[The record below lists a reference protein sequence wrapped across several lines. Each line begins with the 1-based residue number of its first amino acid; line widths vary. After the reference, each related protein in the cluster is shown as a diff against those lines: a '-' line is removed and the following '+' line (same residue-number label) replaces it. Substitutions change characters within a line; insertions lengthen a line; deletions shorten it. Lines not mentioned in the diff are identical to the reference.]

1 MAERGLA
8 RGRRLRLAVAA
19 GTAALVLAAAGCADV
34 PTSGLLQSTT
44 LPSGVG
50 GSQQGSGCCR
60 VAWNG
65 PQPGWLPQDIVSN
78 FIQAG
83 ADFANHRAVAREYL
97 TASASTAW
105 QPGPGP
111 AVMVIAGPP
120 TTSLIRQFGSP
131 RIAEVKISV
140 QVLGQV
146 TASGQ
151 YIPAPGG
158 QADLQQDFGLERVSG
173 QWRIAQLPTDGNS
186 RVSHE
191 LMLTKELFQQAYQ
204 PQDLYYLDPTGKHLV
219 PDPVFVPVGT
229 TSLASDLVNALRA
242 TPQGWLADGVL
253 SAFPPAARL
262 LRPVEVLSGS
272 KTAIVSLGLPKSAAT
287 PSSLAQMS
295 AQLVWT
301 LTNQGFRSSSI
312 TAVKLY
318 VNGQPWTPPGA
329 GSAVQSR
336 SDYPQPALRPAAGQN
351 LYFLSTGGAAR
362 MLPGPGPGSIAVP
375 GPAGTGRIP
384 FSSIAVSP
392 DQRYLAGVAG
402 SAGAA
407 TVYTE
412 DVVAAARHSASAG
425 GLKAQLNGITVT
437 ALSWDSGDNLWIA
450 GRRGGQSRIWVL
462 SPAGGP
468 RATVRLP
475 SRVRQVTALRVA
487 PDGVR
492 VAMIASTASGPQVLL
507 AAIVRNTTSVRAD
520 TQVAFSTTTQ
530 VGADLATPTALSWY
544 DADHLLVVDASA
556 AGPALEEVPVD
567 GDRSSYQGIEQEM
580 ATITAAGARND
591 VFAGLQSGYLART
604 VGLNELWSQYVPGR
618 SPVFPG

>member
-1 MAERGLA
+1 VAERGQ
-8 RGRRLRLAVAA
+8 GRRLRLAVAA
-19 GTAALVLAAAGCADV
+19 VTAALALAATGCAAV
-34 PTSGLLQSTT
+34 PTSGLLQST
-44 LPSGVG
+44 PMPPGVG
-50 GSQQGSGCCR
+50 GGQGGGGCCR
-60 VAWNG
+60 VVWNG
-65 PQPGWLPQDIVSN
+65 PQAGWLPQDIVSN
-78 FIQAG
+78 FLQAG

-97 TASASTAW
+97 TTAASAGW

-120 TTSLIRQFGSP
+120 ATSLARQFGSP
-131 RIAEVKISV
+131 PIAEVKISV

-151 YIPAPGG
+151 YIPEPGG
-158 QADLQQDFGLERVSG
+158 QADLQQTFGLQRVAG
-173 QWRIAQLPTDGNS
+173 QWRIAQLPPDGNS

-191 LMLTKELFQQAYQ
+191 LMLPKDLFQQAYQ
-204 PQDLYYLDPTGKHLV
+204 PEDLYYLDPSGRHLV

-262 LRPVEVLSGS
+262 LRPVEVPPGS
-272 KTAIVSLGLPKSAAT
+272 KTAIVSLGLPDAAAT

-301 LTNQGFRSSSI
+301 LTNPVFRSSSI

-318 VNGQPWTPPGA
+318 VNGRPWTPPGA

-336 SDYPQPALRPAAGQN
+336 SDYPQPGLHPAPGQN
-351 LYFLSTGGAAR
+351 LYFLTADGAAR
-362 MLPGPGPGSIAVP
+362 MLPGPGPRSIAVP
-375 GPAGTGRIP
+375 GPAGTGHTP

-402 SAGAA
+402 VPGGS

-425 GLKAQLNGITVT
+425 GLKAQLSGITVT
-437 ALSWDSGDNLWIA
+437 ALSWDTGDNLWVA
-450 GRRGGQSRIWVL
+450 GSQRGQSRIWVL

-468 RATVRLP
+468 RVAVPLP
-475 SRVRQVTALRVA
+475 SRVRQVSALRVA

-492 VAMIASTASGPQVLL
+492 VAMIAGTASGPQLLL

-520 TQVAFSTTTQ
+520 AQVTFSTTTQ
-530 VGADLATPTALSWY
+530 VGADLRAPTALSWY
-544 DADHLLVVDASA
+544 DADHLLVVNDSA
-556 AGPALEEVPVD
+556 AGPALEQVPVD
-567 GDRSSYQGIEQEM
+567 GDRSSYQGVEPEM
-580 ATITAAGARND
+580 TTITAAGPRND

-618 SPVFPG
+618 APVFPG